1 MTALPRLALPH
12 SGAAKPERDLA
23 MLTTQPDFGY
33 FQLHARAGAQR
44 SSSWIPAG
52 TDGEKQGTVV
62 KFNPLG
68 RSNETIDPASAERR
82 VVYCQSGQA
91 ARLLNGED
99 VPWRVAPLSE
109 NFSTNNGDP
118 AIVICDAAE
127 MLSPDLRQ
135 AVESDQARL
144 ICVSESRQQ
153 LTSATNSLPIFKLL
167 IGPLAIETL
176 RSAIVE
182 AFGDLALRSRHG
194 KLEQD
199 LRRAQNEISRLN
211 EIGIALSTQRDGE
224 SLLRLILQKSCEITD
239 SDAGSLYLVEE
250 LGDGVKRLRFKITQN
265 NSMSLSFHETVLP
278 LDNASI
284 AGYIAL
290 TGEEVHL
297 ADVYQIPQAFPFGFN
312 RKFDEESGYRCKSM
326 LAVPM
331 KNPRDEVIGVVQL
344 INCKRDAAA
353 RLDRR
358 TAEELVVSY
367 PDECRPLL
375 RSLASQAAV
384 ALENIRLYES
394 VEALFEGFVSASV
407 SAIEARD
414 PTTYGHSFRVAD
426 MTVALAEIVDR
437 DESRYFGNVHFGRAE
452 MKEIRYASLLHDF
465 GKVGVREEILVKAK
479 KLYPLQ
485 LDVVRERFAYAR
497 KALEHSHSERKL
509 AYLLEKGREEFVRH
523 EARLQTELEEQLR
536 EIDEFF
542 KFILRC
548 NEPTVL
554 QDGNFARLSEF
565 AAREFI
571 DIAGERRP
579 LLSDYELTLLSISQ
593 GNLDERERR
602 QIQSHVSHTLNFL
615 RQIPWTKDIKN
626 IPAIAS
632 AHHEKLD
639 GSGYPNSL
647 SATEI
652 PIQSKM
658 MTIADIYDALSATDR
673 PYKNA
678 VPTERALDIL
688 FDEAKRGLIDG
699 ELLSLFRNA
708 EIFKLTSNWKAN

>member
-1 MTALPRLALPH
+1 M
-12 SGAAKPERDLA
+12 AKSHPSR
-23 MLTTQPDFGY
+23 
-33 FQLHARAGAQR
+33 
-44 SSSWIPAG
+44 PAN
-52 TDGEKQGTVV
+52 GTVD
-62 KFNPLG
+62 L
-68 RSNETIDPASAERR
+68 ASAERR
-82 VVYCQSGQA
+82 IVYCQSRQA
-91 ARLLNGED
+91 VRLLDGED
-99 VPWRVAPLSE
+99 VPWRVAPPSE
-109 NFSTNNGDP
+109 NFSKSNGAP
-118 AIVICDAAE
+118 AIVICDATQI
-127 MLSPDLRQ
+127 LSADLRRS
-135 AVESDQARL
+135 VESDQARL
-144 ICVSESRQQ
+144 IFVSESHQK
-153 LTSATNSLPIFKLL
+153 LSSETNSLPIFRFL
-167 IGPLAIETL
+167 IGPLTIDAL
-176 RSAIVE
+176 RSAITE
-182 AFGDLALRSRHG
+182 AFDDLGVRTRHG
-194 KLEQD
+194 KLEQE
-199 LRRAQNEISRLN
+199 LRRAKREIDRLN
-211 EIGIALSTQRDGE
+211 EIGIALSTQRDRE

-250 LGDGVKRLRFKITQN
+250 YEDGVKQLRFKITQN
-265 NSMSLSFHETVLP
+265 NSMPLSFHETVLP

-284 AGYIAL
+284 AGFVAL
-290 TGEEVHL
+290 TAEEVHL
-297 ADVYQIPQAFPFGFN
+297 ADVYQIPPSFPFGFN

-344 INCKRDAAA
+344 INCKRDASM

-358 TAEELVVSY
+358 TAEELVVSF

-394 VEALFEGFVSASV
+394 VETLFEGFVSASV

-437 DESRYFGNVHFGRAE
+437 DASRYFGDVHFGPAE

-465 GKVGVREEILVKAK
+465 GKVGVREEVLVKAK

-485 LDVVRERFAYAR
+485 LDVVKERFAYAR
-497 KALEHSHSERKL
+497 KALEHAHSERKL

-523 EARLQTELEEQLR
+523 EATFQTELEAQLC
-536 EIDEFF
+536 EIDEFL

-554 QDGNFARLSEF
+554 QEGNFARLSEF

-571 DIAGERRP
+571 DVAGERRP
-579 LLSDYELTLLSISQ
+579 LLSDYEVTLLSISR

-626 IPAIAS
+626 IPVIAS

-639 GSGYPNSL
+639 GSGYPNNL
-647 SATEI
+647 SALEI
-652 PIQSKM
+652 PVQSKM

-699 ELLSLFRNA
+699 ELLNLFRNA
-708 EIFKLTSNWKAN
+708 EIFKLTSNCKAN